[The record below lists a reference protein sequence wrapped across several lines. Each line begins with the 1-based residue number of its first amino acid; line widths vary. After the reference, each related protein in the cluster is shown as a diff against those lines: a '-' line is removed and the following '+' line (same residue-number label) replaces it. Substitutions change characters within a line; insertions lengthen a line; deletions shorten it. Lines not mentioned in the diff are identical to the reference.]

1 VGIADWVA
9 ELEANNAAFDK
20 LTKNRYDESAARTDL
35 VLKQARLLTDA
46 AYRTITERID
56 ALMTV
61 EAVEAY
67 SDFIRKWN
75 IVIEKYKT
83 TVAQRY
89 GKPTTK
95 TEK

>member
-1 VGIADWVA
+1 
-9 ELEANNAAFDK
+9 
-20 LTKNRYDESAARTDL
+20 
-35 VLKQARLLTDA
+35 
-46 AYRTITERID
+46 
-56 ALMTV
+56 V

-75 IVIEKYKT
+75 VVIEKYKT

-95 TEK
+95 TAG